1 MSFNMPAARTN
12 MTKENFVNNLRTV
25 IKSWTKDGKPSHEC
39 KKIVSEI
46 MHGWQSMLPVTFQ
59 HDFYTEEH
67 FQGVMNVLQ
76 DPNSTLD
83 SLDTIY
89 LILFPKQVQGFTL
102 YFTPM
107 QVETLVEVLFPLTL
121 HIVIAREVVRVNT
134 RPAPVAVVS
143 AVVEEE
149 MTMPVAKKLMTK
161 AIDMCLT
168 GIDKKIVNNDPRDAQ
183 QVLNLVAQM
192 EEFDELR
199 ESMVATRPIT
209 PEGFDFMVNPD
220 DVQFDHDLERAL
232 RRSMG
237 DY

>member
-1 MSFNMPAARTN
+1 MSFNTSPVY

-25 IKSWTKDGKPSHEC
+25 IKSWAKDGKHSYEC
-39 KKIVSEI
+39 KKNVSEI
-46 MHGWQSMLPVTFQ
+46 MHGWQCMLPVTSQ
-59 HDFYTEEH
+59 HDFYTEER
-67 FQGVMNVLQ
+67 FQEVMNVLQ
-76 DPNSTLD
+76 DPNSALD

-121 HIVIAREVVRVNT
+121 HIVIAREVVQVDT
-134 RPAPVAVVS
+134 RPAPVAAVS

-232 RRSMG
+232 RMSMS